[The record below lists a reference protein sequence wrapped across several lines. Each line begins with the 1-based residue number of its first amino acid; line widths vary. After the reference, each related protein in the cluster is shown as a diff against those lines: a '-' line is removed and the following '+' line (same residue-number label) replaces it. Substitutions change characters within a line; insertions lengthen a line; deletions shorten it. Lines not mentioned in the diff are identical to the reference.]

1 MRVYVLLL
9 SLLLWHALLAQDHA
23 VQDSLNVPNS
33 ENGWYLSP
41 HGTIRILVIFAE
53 VDYDKNPKNDPQPG
67 GSDQW
72 HKGELPTW
80 KDDLFDPFPLT
91 EPKAEVS
98 RYYRDVS
105 LGQFTVLGD
114 YIDQVVT
121 LRESEQRGLRD
132 WSGMA
137 WEAAN
142 ILGSL
147 HTAHDLSITD
157 FDQWTDGGKPGLP
170 KLNRSDDPHS
180 YDHVMVIYRNS
191 NVLTHGQGSTDAG
204 SAGLLFGHPSD
215 TQSRFGAMNGLPFEI
230 LKHEFNHLLL
240 GGNNFHSGG
249 GNAPI
254 FTGYFMPMPRR
265 WRRHSSW
272 RWTWTPRLPPSC
284 SPRPSPALSCMT

>member
-1 MRVYVLLL
+1 MACASCLGSRRAGQLER
-9 SLLLWHALLAQDHA
+9 AQ
-23 VQDSLNVPNS
+23 QRERLVPQS
-33 ENGWYLSP
+33 ARHHPDPGD
-41 HGTIRILVIFAE
+41 FAE

-91 EPKAEVS
+91 ELKAEVS

-147 HTAHDLSITD
+147 HTAHDISITD
-157 FDQWTDGGKPGLP
+157 FDQWTDG
-170 KLNRSDDPHS
+170 
-180 YDHVMVIYRNS
+180 
-191 NVLTHGQGSTDAG
+191 
-204 SAGLLFGHPSD
+204 
-215 TQSRFGAMNGLPFEI
+215 E
-230 LKHEFNHLLL
+230 
-240 GGNNFHSGG
+240 
-249 GNAPI
+249 
-254 FTGYFMPMPRR
+254 
-265 WRRHSSW
+265 
-272 RWTWTPRLPPSC
+272 
-284 SPRPSPALSCMT
+284 SPAYPS